1 MEKSRKLKRQELKR
15 LVEKSIIRDEE
26 KKRIKWSATASTQE
40 VLRTLNTSLN
50 GLDPMQISR
59 SRMLYGKNQT
69 TSEKKKSLIQ
79 LILESL
85 DQPTC
90 YVVRKNENLI
100 NILSKEIVVGDI
112 VHLSEGDVVPADLRI
127 IEADG
132 LKVDQNVIS
141 KDKTPVKKTA
151 EICCKE
157 AENVA
162 DYSNILLMGTLVVS
176 GYATAVVLSVGDHAI
191 MGTIS

>member
-40 VLRTLNTSLN
+40 VLRTLHTSLS
-50 GLDPMQISR
+50 GLDPMQINR

-100 NILSKEIVVGDI
+100 NILMKEIVVGDI

-151 EICCKE
+151 EICYKE